1 MLDGF
6 LLLDALAPLLATPFG
21 LPRLLVV
28 GSLKSGSAAAAAVC
42 AGLNFLCLFPVKK
55 IIDLPSTF

>member
-6 LLLDALAPLLATPFG
+6 LLLDALVPLLETPFG

-28 GSLKSGSAAAAAVC
+28 GSLKSGSAPAAAVC
-42 AGLNFLCLFPVKK
+42 AGLNFFLFAFGKN
-55 IIDLPSTF
+55 S